1 LTDLWRRERKRES
14 GPGGSSSMLRHT
26 CARLDNGGGRR

>member
-14 GPGGSSSMLRHT
+14 GPGASSSMLRHT
-26 CARLDNGGGRR
+26 CA

>member
-14 GPGGSSSMLRHT
+14 GPGSSSSMLRHT
-26 CARLDNGGGRR
+26 CA